1 MLTGTYDNTHEIPIY
16 IDNRTT
22 LNIMPTHFYEKAYY
36 LHHLS
41 KEDEAAKSIHT
52 GNGPV
57 KTHFWKDILLDVK
70 GCMIQFKL
78 LVCDTLAQTGI
89 LLSKMALEQLQT
101 WQDYSTNML
110 YIKQTAIPLYATQNV
125 ELLPDCKTTLQVIT
139 DRTNTL
145 QYRDLIQ
152 GQAIVWV
159 WLNASSK
166 PLQPIVATF
175 HNDKTL
181 ITFQNTTG
189 KTQYISKGVKVAI
202 LDMRS
207 KDGGMTNFKWDIPT
221 NNEGN
226 LVLYAHTFAS
236 TLEPTKLANEDPLLQ
251 ADTKIE
257 VSEKPK
263 ERNIS
268 DHDDK
273 DKYPWLDEEDPIR
286 SMTDEEILRMK
297 VPLDKSILTA
307 AEKEKLIK
315 LMLQNTQAF
324 SIRDEIGT
332 CPYFEVKLK
341 LRDDKPFFV
350 RQYNIHEDQKPIIQK
365 EMDRLEKLGI
375 IKKGL
380 TGYSSPVLLV
390 KRKQQN
396 LYQVVTDF
404 RVLNER
410 LVRVNHAF
418 PIVSD
423 CLEAIGASK
432 CKVMSFLDL
441 RDAYH
446 TLPLAEE
453 SQKYCCLTPYYR
465 SPTYVYL

>member
-1 MLTGTYDNTHEIPIY
+1 
-16 IDNRTT
+16 
-22 LNIMPTHFYEKAYY
+22 MPTHYYDKAYY
-36 LHHLS
+36 LHHLP
-41 KEDEAAKSIHT
+41 KEDATAQTIHT

-57 KTHFWKDILLDVK
+57 KTHFWIDILLNIQ

-101 WQDYSTNML
+101 WQDYSTNTL
-110 YIKQTAIPLYATQNV
+110 YIKQTAISLYATQNI
-125 ELLPDCKTTLQVIT
+125 ELFPDRKTTLQVIA

-145 QYRDLIQ
+145 QYQNALE
-152 GQAIVWV
+152 GLGIVWV
-159 WLNASSK
+159 WSNDSSK
-166 PLQPIVATF
+166 PLQPVVATF
-175 HNDKTL
+175 HEDKTL
-181 ITFQNTTG
+181 ITFKNTTG
-189 KTQYISKGVKVAI
+189 HTQYISKGAKVAI

-207 KDGGMTNFKWDIPT
+207 KDGGMTNFEWDIPT
-221 NNEGN
+221 DNEGN
-226 LVLYAHTFAS
+226 LILYADTFAS

-257 VSEKPK
+257 VSKEPKPHTK
-263 ERNIS
+263 INEQEG
-268 DHDDK
+268 DQ
-273 DKYPWLDEEDPIR
+273 YPWLDDEDPR
-286 SMTDEEILRMK
+286 RKMTDEEILRLK
-297 VPLDKSILTA
+297 VPLDKSVLTA
-307 AEKEKLIK
+307 AEKESLIK
-315 LMLQNTQAF
+315 LMLENTQAF

-350 RQYNIHEDQKPIIQK
+350 RPYNIHEDQKSIIQK

-375 IKKGL
+375 IRKGL

-396 LYQVVTDF
+396 LYRIVTDF
-404 RVLNER
+404 RVLNEQ

-418 PIVSD
+418 PIIRD
-423 CLEAIGASK
+423 CLEAIGANK
-432 CKVMSFLDL
+432 CEVMGVLDL

-453 SQKYCCLTPYYR
+453 SQKYCGLTPYYG
-465 SPTYVYL
+465 SPTYVYLRMGMGMSCCPALWNSLFT